1 MLYFKTFRQL
11 SQQSSSK
18 VKNPADEESVK
29 NERASSRKISPQK
42 LKETIPVS
50 GDDLGQIF
58 NDQPQNEENVNEANP
73 TEQMDLSEIRYW
85 NQVSFLFSQ
94 NFYTRHFFI

>member
-94 NFYTRHFFI
+94 NFYTHFFI